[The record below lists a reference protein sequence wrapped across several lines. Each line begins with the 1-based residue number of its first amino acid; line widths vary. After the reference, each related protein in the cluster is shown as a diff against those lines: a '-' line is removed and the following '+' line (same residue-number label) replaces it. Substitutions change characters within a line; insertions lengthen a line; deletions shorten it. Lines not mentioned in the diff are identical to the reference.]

1 MDRIVVSYTV
11 YLAVSLIVTIWVARI
26 LQRNGRI
33 FLVEAFQGNAEM
45 ADSVNHLL
53 LVGFYLINIGY
64 ATLALATTGTV
75 DSARQAIELVCS
87 KIGVVLL
94 VVGLLHFL
102 NLYVIN
108 RLRRRAYDHHLA
120 PRYVRNG
127 ETVGRILD

>member
-1 MDRIVVSYTV
+1 VTV
-11 YLAVSLIVTIWVARI
+11 WVARN

-64 ATLALATTGTV
+64 VTLALATTGTV
-75 DSARQAIELVCS
+75 DSARQAIELVCG
-87 KIGVVLL
+87 KIGLVLL
-94 VVGLLHFL
+94 VVGVLHFA

-108 RLRRRAYDHHLA
+108 RLRRRGQEHHLA

-127 ETVGRILD
+127 DPVGRILD